1 MANARRIA
9 LAVLA
14 FAGAALS
21 TAALGQ
27 ATNWP
32 WLGVVISDISAVQA
46 EILGGRDSGSL
57 VTSVENAS
65 PALAAGMRR
74 YDLILAMDGH
84 PAANARE
91 LTCLIQGR
99 RPGDVVQL
107 TVVRAGRQQAV
118 TVRLGH
124 WPSTNDFPPP
134 AVGNCGRDKVSAL

>member
-46 EILGGRDSGSL
+46 EILGGHDSGSL
-57 VTSVENAS
+57 VTSVEHAS

-74 YDLILAMDGH
+74 YDLILAIDGRA
-84 PAANARE
+84 AANTRE
-91 LTCLIQGR
+91 LSCLIQGR

-107 TVVRAGRQQAV
+107 TVVRAGRQQAA
-118 TVRLGH
+118 T
-124 WPSTNDFPPP
+124 D
-134 AVGNCGRDKVSAL
+134 A